1 MGIRRRQAVAF
12 GDISGAFGGAAG
24 HRARRGPAADY
35 DDRRDFA
42 FWIPSATERL
52 LAGGRILAKT
62 RENRLNLLFEKKVG
76 GTQFEPLLP
85 LAGRTL
91 QVGLKLLNRVFS
103 NFTELPFL
111 PGEGLPLYRN
121 SDADPT
127 QLEPPITLLLDPAH
141 ADDAELFREG
151 LFCLVEIAVDASFYA
166 APPAFEISFQA
177 RAETLKYYVVARNY
191 TAGEFNQLDV
201 SDAGFAADA
210 RAQIR
215 FDRIPPSSFTAAE
228 IPAVQLGGSDARVT
242 LFRSQETVARQDRA
256 RKRIQLARNN
266 DVIIAQ
272 LRQPGSAAATAD
284 LVVHLSK
291 T

>member
-1 MGIRRRQAVAF
+1 MIEFAPLLTLEVTHDYYGGRCPDF
-12 GDISGAFGGAAG
+12 GV
-24 HRARRGPAADY
+24 
-35 DDRRDFA
+35 
-42 FWIPSATERL
+42 WIPSTTERR
-52 LAGGRILAKT
+52 LAGGRVLAKT
-62 RENRLNLLFEKKVG
+62 REDRLNLLFEKKEAG
-76 GTQFEPLLP
+76 ANLEPLLP

-91 QVGLKLLNRVFS
+91 QFGLKLLNPGFP

-111 PGEGLPLYRN
+111 FGEGLPLYRN
-121 SDADPT
+121 AGADPS
-127 QLEPPITLLLDPAH
+127 QLQAPVTLLLDPAH
-141 ADDAELFREG
+141 AEDAELLREG
-151 LFCLVEIAVDASFYA
+151 LFCLVEITVDAGFYA
-166 APPAFEISFQA
+166 APPAFEIAFQA

-210 RAQIR
+210 RPQIR
-215 FDRIPPSSFTAAE
+215 FDRIPPSGFTSAE
-228 IPAVQLGGSDARVT
+228 IPAAQLGGSDARVT
-242 LFRSQETVARQDRA
+242 LFRSQQPVARQDKA

-272 LRQPGSAAATAD
+272 LPQPGAAAATAD